1 MIYHPDMTMLDA
13 RNLYFELS
21 GFTENSGYEERWIK
35 VKVWRI
41 PIWIPNTKGRRKA
54 VRLHDLHHVL
64 TEYPTTWRGEAEI
77 SAWEIGSGGL
87 QKYWAGWLLDLMN
100 VAQGI
105 VINPRGIYRGFM
117 LGRNSSNLY
126 STEFSQDLLKER
138 VGDLRRRLK
147 LDQPA
152 KSPAMRDRIAFA
164 FWLAIS
170 VVIYFVKI
178 ILPIEL
184 FLLFVLWI
192 LFPQV
197 FSNILS

>member
-126 STEFSQDLLKER
+126 STEFGKDLLKTR

-152 KSPAMRDRIAFA
+152 RPPTTRDRIAFA
-164 FWLAIS
+164 FWLTIS
-170 VVIYFVKI
+170 VVVYFVKI

>member
-1 MIYHPDMTMLDA
+1 MIYHPDLTMSDA
-13 RNLYFELS
+13 RQLYFERS
-21 GFTENSGYEERWIK
+21 GFTESTGYEGRWIK
-35 VKVWRI
+35 VEVWRI

-54 VRLHDLHHVL
+54 VKLHDLHHVL

-117 LGRNSSNLY
+117 LGRRTFNLY
-126 STEFSQDLLKER
+126 STEFNDELLNAR
-138 VGDLRRRLK
+138 VGDLRRKLH

-152 KSPAMRDRIAFA
+152 GSPTARDRAAFL
-164 FWLAIS
+164 FWLTVS
-170 VVIYFVKI
+170 VTVYVVKI

-192 LFPQV
+192 LFPQL

>member
-1 MIYHPDMTMLDA
+1 MIYHPDMTMHDA
-13 RNLYFELS
+13 RNLYFESS
-21 GFTENSGYEERWIK
+21 GLTESSGYEERWIK

-87 QKYWAGWLLDLMN
+87 QRYWAGWLLDLMN

-152 KSPAMRDRIAFA
+152 KSPTMRDRIAFA